1 MSWVTEF
8 PGLKSLGGCLS
19 IVAVALSLTACG
31 GSAPGASSTDTS
43 SAASRIDIALDK
55 TAISNTGVETVA
67 VTITAVNQSGNAVSG
82 APISVSV
89 DGGGIYAGAASTTD
103 ANGQVTGTVGSG
115 SDRSNRMITITAK
128 SGSASAST
136 AVRVTGA
143 QLAVTGTS
151 NVSASAATTITFK
164 LTDSTGAAIAGQ
176 TVSVSAT
183 GFSPA
188 SATGTTNTSGEYL
201 FNVTAPSALGTY
213 TVSGAAAGATASYSV
228 QVGSGAVPAQAA
240 TIKSVSIQ
248 ANPATIKPNLSGSDS
263 LASIRVLVQGD
274 NNAPLQNVRIIF
286 DLPDPNGV
294 GGTLSSGSNVVY
306 TDATGV
312 AQTNYIAGVRTS
324 PTDGVLVRACYSGS
338 DFTAPTCPASVTGTL
353 TVSQQALSVVVG
365 SNGLISSGTDNLTY
379 IKKYVVVVSDAAG
392 NAVSNAQISASVFP
406 TYYYKGTWNV
416 VGDAWAS
423 SNALGNR
430 TDLINARKNLESND
444 ITVKYFSN
452 QSLPALDL
460 NASYGSQGLGG
471 TAIVRTGPLGNQTV
485 SQIIPGATLTNP
497 QQYSVGGVN
506 DSAQYTFSLHGAP
519 QSEPIV
525 DGMSQVIGPDFTTA
539 NPQVPGI
546 SAMVFEPPLIRGQR
560 LGKRARQAGRR
571 RVVRHLAGEH
581 LEERD
586 AE

>member
-1 MSWVTEF
+1 
-8 PGLKSLGGCLS
+8 LS

-55 TAISNTGVETVA
+55 TAISNTGLETVA

-89 DGGGIYAGAASTTD
+89 DGGGIYAGSATTTD
-103 ANGQVTGTVGSG
+103 SNGQVTGTVGSG
-115 SDRSNRMITITAK
+115 SDRSNRMITITVK
-128 SGSASAST
+128 SGKASAST

-151 NVSASAATTITFK
+151 NVSAGAATTITFK
-164 LTDSTGAAIAGQ
+164 LTDSAGAAISGQ
-176 TVSVSAT
+176 AISVSAT
-183 GFSPA
+183 GFSPS
-188 SATGTTNTSGEYL
+188 SATGTTNTSGEYV
-201 FNVTAPSALGTY
+201 FNVTAPSTLGTF

-228 QVGSGAVPAQAA
+228 LVGSGSVPAQAA

-286 DLPDPNGV
+286 YLPDPNGV
-294 GGTLSSGSNVVY
+294 GGTLSSGSNIVY

-338 DFTAPTCPASVTGTL
+338 DFTAPACPASVTGTL

-365 SNGLISSGTDNLTY
+365 SNGLISTGTDNLTY

-430 TDLINARKNLESND
+430 
-444 ITVKYFSN
+444 
-452 QSLPALDL
+452 SLACPNEDL
-460 NASYGSQGLGG
+460 NKNGVLDAGEDSNVNGRLDPRIPLTLTRLNSGVTDANGMGQLQIEYPKSFGSWVDVDL
-471 TAIVRTGPLGNQTV
+471 TV
-485 SQIIPGATLTNP
+485 SVLVSGSEGRWIQSIAHLPVAADE
-497 QQYSVGGVN
+497 VN
-506 DSAQYTFSLHGAP
+506 AVDADPAFVDSPYG
-519 QSEPIV
+519 
-525 DGMSQVIGPDFTTA
+525 TT
-539 NPQVPGI
+539 PSCP
-546 SAMVFEPPLIRGQR
+546 
-560 LGKRARQAGRR
+560 
-571 RVVRHLAGEH
+571 
-581 LEERD
+581 
-586 AE
+586 

>member
-406 TYYYKGTWNV
+406 TYYYKGTWSI
-416 VGDAWAS
+416 VGSGWAS
-423 SNALGNR
+423 DVALGNR
-430 TDLINARKNLESND
+430 S
-444 ITVKYFSN
+444 
-452 QSLPALDL
+452 PACPNEDL
-460 NASYGSQGLGG
+460 NKNGVLDVGEDTNLNGKLDPRIPLTLTKLNGGVTDANGMGQLQIEYPKSFGSWVDVDL
-471 TAIVRTGPLGNQTV
+471 TV
-485 SQIIPGATLTNP
+485 SVLVSGSEGRWIQSIVHLPVAAEDANNTAADP
-497 QQYSVGGVN
+497 
-506 DSAQYTFSLHGAP
+506 AFSESPYG
-519 QSEPIV
+519 
-525 DGMSQVIGPDFTTA
+525 TT
-539 NPQVPGI
+539 PSCP
-546 SAMVFEPPLIRGQR
+546 
-560 LGKRARQAGRR
+560 
-571 RVVRHLAGEH
+571 
-581 LEERD
+581 
-586 AE
+586 